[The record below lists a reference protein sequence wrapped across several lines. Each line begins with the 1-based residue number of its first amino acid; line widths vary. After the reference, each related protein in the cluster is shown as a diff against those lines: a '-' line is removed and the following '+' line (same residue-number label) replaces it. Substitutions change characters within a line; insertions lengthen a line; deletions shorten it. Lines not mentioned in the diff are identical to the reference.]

1 MIEFQTL
8 VCPKC
13 HTTNRIPSKKLTDY
27 PMCGKCKASL
37 FPGSPVELSGL
48 HFRKHLEKTS
58 IPVLV
63 DFWAPWCGPCKMMA
77 PTFKE
82 AALRLEPRVRLVK
95 LNTEKDQATAAQF
108 RIQSIPTLVLFKNG
122 GEIARQS
129 GAVDINRLMA
139 WVSSNQK

>member
-1 MIEFQTL
+1 MTDSHNL

-13 HTTNRIPSKKLTDY
+13 QAINRVPLKKLTDY
-27 PMCGKCKASL
+27 PVCGKCKHPL
-37 FPGSPVELSGL
+37 FSGKPVELSGL

-77 PTFKE
+77 PVFKE

-95 LNTEKDQATAAQF
+95 LNTETDQATATQF
-108 RIQSIPTLVLFKNG
+108 RIQSIPTLALFKNG
-122 GEIARQS
+122 KEAARQA
-129 GAVDINRLMA
+129 GAMDINRLMS
-139 WVSSNQK
+139 WVTSQLK